1 MQVIPIATRDNIT
14 IPENRY
20 IALHAENIAWGTP
33 KHIVDKFMA
42 LKDIKNGDEY
52 PGSVLYTPDGVNV
65 EDPYTREPLGTL
77 QVVKET
83 NGNRLVHFRTLDGK
97 HDTVLSRTVIFEGG
111 LLEDAE
117 AQHRTLFLESVAD
130 KRLKLWEPAKRN
142 LIKAG
147 FPAEH
152 VAPVEDA
159 LRNGIINGTPLEA
172 YAEAFNIL
180 TDEDTVNSII
190 TRLNDE
196 LTAGMEAIKNL
207 KTELESE
214 NTHE

>member
-14 IPENRY
+14 IPANRY
-20 IALHAENIAWGTP
+20 IALHAENVAWGTP

-42 LKDIKNGDEY
+42 LTAKDGDEY
-52 PGSVLYTPDGVNV
+52 PGTVLYTPDGVNV
-65 EDPYTREPLGTL
+65 EDTNTREPLGTL
-77 QVVKET
+77 QAVKES
-83 NGNRLVHFRTLDGK
+83 NGNRLVHFRTIDGK
-97 HDTVLSRTVIFEGG
+97 HDTVLSRTVIFDDGN
-111 LLEDAE
+111 LEDAN
-117 AQHRTLFLESVAD
+117 AQHCTLFLESIAD

-147 FPAEH
+147 IPAEH
-152 VAPVEDA
+152 ITPVEEA
-159 LRNGIINGTPLEA
+159 LRNGIINGTPIDA

-180 TDEDTVNSII
+180 TDEGTVNGIL

-196 LTAGMEAIKNL
+196 LTSGLEAIKNL

>member
-1 MQVIPIATRDNIT
+1 MQAIPIATRDNIT
-14 IPENRY
+14 IPANRY
-20 IALHAENIAWGTP
+20 IALHAENVTWGTP
-33 KHIVDKFMA
+33 KHVVDKFMA
-42 LKDIKNGDEY
+42 LTAKDGDEY
-52 PGSVLYTPDGVNV
+52 PGTVLYTPDGVNV
-65 EDPYTREPLGTL
+65 EDPDTREPLGTL
-77 QVVKET
+77 QAVKES
-83 NGNRLVHFRTLDGK
+83 NGNRLVHFRTNDGK
-97 HDTVLSRTVIFEGG
+97 HDTVLSRTVIFDDGN
-111 LLEDAE
+111 LEDAN

-130 KRLKLWEPAKRN
+130 KRLKLWESAKRN

-152 VAPVEDA
+152 ITPVEEA
-159 LRNGIINGTPLEA
+159 LRNGIINGTPIEA

-180 TDEDTVNSII
+180 TDADTVNSILA
-190 TRLNDE
+190 RLNDE

>member
-14 IPENRY
+14 IPANRY
-20 IALHAENIAWGTP
+20 ITLHAENVAWGTP
-33 KHIVDKFMA
+33 KHIVEKFMA
-42 LKDIKNGDEY
+42 LNFKNGDEY
-52 PGSVLYTPDGVNV
+52 PGTVLYTPDGVNV
-65 EDPYTREPLGTL
+65 EDPETHEPRGTL

-83 NGNRLVHFRTLDGK
+83 NGNHLVHFRTIDGK
-97 HDTVLSRTVIFEGG
+97 HDTVLSRTIIFEDG
-111 LLEDAE
+111 LLEDAD

-152 VAPVEDA
+152 IAPVEDA

-180 TDEDTVNSII
+180 TDEDTVYRILA
-190 TRLNDE
+190 RLNDE
-196 LTAGMEAIKNL
+196 LTAGLEAISNL

>member
-1 MQVIPIATRDNIT
+1 MQVIPIATRDNIA
-14 IPENRY
+14 IPANRY
-20 IALHAENIAWGTP
+20 IALHAENVAWGTP

-42 LKDIKNGDEY
+42 LNNKDGDEY
-52 PGSVLYTPDGVNV
+52 PGTVLYTPDGVNV
-65 EDPYTREPLGTL
+65 EDPDTREPLGTL
-77 QVVKET
+77 QVVKES
-83 NGNRLVHFRTLDGK
+83 NGNRIVHFRTLDGK
-97 HDTVLSRTVIFEGG
+97 RDTVLSRTVIFDSESHD
-111 LLEDAE
+111 DAE
-117 AQHRTLFLESVAD
+117 AQHRTLFRESVAD
-130 KRLKLWEPAKRN
+130 KRLKLWEPAKRH

-152 VAPVEDA
+152 IAPVEEA

-180 TDEDTVNSII
+180 TDEGTVNGILA
-190 TRLNDE
+190 RLNDE
-196 LTAGMEAIKNL
+196 LTAGLEAIKNL

>member
-14 IPENRY
+14 IPANRY
-20 IALHAENIAWGTP
+20 IALHAENVAWGTP
-33 KHIVDKFMA
+33 KHIVEKFMA
-42 LKDIKNGDEY
+42 LNFKNGDEY

-65 EDPYTREPLGTL
+65 EDPNTREPLGTL
-77 QVVKET
+77 QVVKES
-83 NGNRLVHFRTLDGK
+83 NGNRLVHFHTLDGK
-97 HDTVLSRTVIFEGG
+97 HDTVLSRTVIFDSESHD
-111 LLEDAE
+111 DAV

-130 KRLKLWEPAKRN
+130 KRLKLWEPAKRH

-147 FPAEH
+147 FPTEH
-152 VAPVEDA
+152 IAPVEEA
-159 LRNGIINGTPLEA
+159 LRNGIINSTPLEA

-180 TDEDTVNSII
+180 TDADTVNSILA
-190 TRLNDE
+190 RLNDE
-196 LTAGMEAIKNL
+196 LTAGLEAIKNI

>member
-1 MQVIPIATRDNIT
+1 MQVIPIATLDNIT
-14 IPENRY
+14 IPANRY
-20 IALHAENIAWGTP
+20 IALHAENVAWGTP
-33 KHIVDKFMA
+33 KHIVEKFMA
-42 LKDIKNGDEY
+42 LNFKNGDEH
-52 PGSVLYTPDGVNV
+52 PGSALYTPDGVNV
-65 EDPYTREPLGTL
+65 EDPDTHEPLGTL

-83 NGNRLVHFRTLDGK
+83 NGNHLVHFRTIDGK
-97 HDTVLSRTVIFEGG
+97 HDTVLSRTVIFEDG
-111 LLEDAE
+111 LLEDAN

-152 VAPVEDA
+152 IAPVEEA
-159 LRNGIINGTPLEA
+159 LRNGIINGTPIEA

-180 TDEDTVNSII
+180 TDADTVNSII
-190 TRLNDE
+190 AHLNDE
-196 LTAGMEAIKNL
+196 LTTGLEAIKNL

>member
-14 IPENRY
+14 IPANRY
-20 IALHAENIAWGTP
+20 IALHSENVAWGTP
-33 KHIVDKFMA
+33 KHIVEKFMA
-42 LKDIKNGDEY
+42 LNFKNGDEY

-65 EDPYTREPLGTL
+65 EDPDTHEPLGTL

-83 NGNRLVHFRTLDGK
+83 NGNHLVYFRTIDGK
-97 HDTVLSRTVIFEGG
+97 HDTVLSRTVIFDDGN
-111 LLEDAE
+111 LEDAN
-117 AQHRTLFLESVAD
+117 AQHRSLFLESVAD

-142 LIKAG
+142 LIKTG

-152 VAPVEDA
+152 IAPVEEA
-159 LRNGIINGTPLEA
+159 LRNGIINGTPIEA

-180 TDEDTVNSII
+180 TDADTVNSILA
-190 TRLNDE
+190 RLNDE
-196 LTAGMEAIKNL
+196 LTAGLEAISNL

>member
-14 IPENRY
+14 IPANRY
-20 IALHAENIAWGTP
+20 IALHSENVAWGTP
-33 KHIVDKFMA
+33 KHIVEKFMA
-42 LKDIKNGDEY
+42 LNFKNGDEY
-52 PGSVLYTPDGVNV
+52 PGSALYTPDGVNV
-65 EDPYTREPLGTL
+65 EDPDTHEPLGTL

-83 NGNRLVHFRTLDGK
+83 NGNHLVHFRTIDGK
-97 HDTVLSRTVIFEGG
+97 HDTVLSRTVIFNDGN
-111 LLEDAE
+111 LEDAN
-117 AQHRTLFLESVAD
+117 AQHRSLFLESVAD

-142 LIKAG
+142 LIKTG

-152 VAPVEDA
+152 IAPVEEA
-159 LRNGIINGTPLEA
+159 LRNGIINGTPIEA

-180 TDEDTVNSII
+180 TDADTVNSILA
-190 TRLNDE
+190 RLNDE
-196 LTAGMEAIKNL
+196 LTAGLEAISNL

>member
-14 IPENRY
+14 IPVNRY

-33 KHIVDKFMA
+33 KHIVEKFMA
-42 LKDIKNGDEY
+42 LNFKDGDEY

-65 EDPYTREPLGTL
+65 EDPDTREPLGTL
-77 QVVKET
+77 SVVKET
-83 NGNRLVHFRTLDGK
+83 NGNRLVHFRTIDGK
-97 HDTVLSRTVIFEGG
+97 HDTVLSRTVIFDDG
-111 LLEDAE
+111 LLEDAN

-130 KRLKLWEPAKRN
+130 KRLKLWEPTKHS

-152 VAPVEDA
+152 IAPVEEA

-180 TDEDTVNSII
+180 TDADTVNNII
-190 TRLNDE
+190 AHLNNE
-196 LTAGMEAIKNL
+196 LTAGLEAVKNL

-214 NTHE
+214 NTRE

>member
-14 IPENRY
+14 IPANRY
-20 IALHAENIAWGTP
+20 IALHAENVAWGTP
-33 KHIVDKFMA
+33 KHIVEKFMA
-42 LKDIKNGDEY
+42 LNFKNGDEY
-52 PGSVLYTPDGVNV
+52 PGTVLYTPDGVNV
-65 EDPYTREPLGTL
+65 EDTNTREPLGTL
-77 QVVKET
+77 QAVKES
-83 NGNRLVHFRTLDGK
+83 NGNRLVHFRPIDGK
-97 HDTVLSRTVIFEGG
+97 HATVLSRTVIFEGG

-152 VAPVEDA
+152 IAPVEEA
-159 LRNGIINGTPLEA
+159 LRNGIINGAPLEA

-180 TDEDTVNSII
+180 TDEDTVNSILA
-190 TRLNDE
+190 RLNEE
-196 LTAGMEAIKNL
+196 LTAGLEAIKNL

>member
-14 IPENRY
+14 IPANRY
-20 IALHAENIAWGTP
+20 IALHAENVAWGTP

-42 LKDIKNGDEY
+42 LNIKNGDEH

-65 EDPYTREPLGTL
+65 EDPDTREPLGTL
-77 QVVKET
+77 QAVKEA

-97 HDTVLSRTVIFEGG
+97 HDTVLSRTVIFDGG

-130 KRLKLWEPAKRN
+130 KRLKLWVPTKRS

-152 VAPVEDA
+152 IAPVEEA
-159 LRNGIINGTPLEA
+159 LRNGIMNGAPLEA

-180 TDEDTVNSII
+180 TDTDTVNNII
-190 TRLNDE
+190 AHLNDE
-196 LTAGMEAIKNL
+196 LTAGLEAIKNL
-207 KTELESE
+207 KTEIESE